1 MKIKARVEGNKI
13 IIPNH
18 FNLHSGEVWLEVRIL
33 NYDPREH
40 LELWEEH
47 LNEEKKK
54 EEPVNSDIIE
64 SVSKELGLKGIKVED
79 LIDGKV

>member
-1 MKIKARVEGNKI
+1 MKIKAKVEGNI
-13 IIPNH
+13 IIVPNYL
-18 FNLHSGEVWLEVRIL
+18 NIQDGEVWLEIRIL
-33 NYDPREH
+33 NRDLEEH

-79 LIDGKV
+79 LIDGKI